1 MLPEPPQSH
10 LGRLRAENALG
21 HFVRVLLA
29 AQCPLQTSPVTQPR
43 VCYIHSV
50 MHMRLISYTAF
61 SDSHPDKTFA
71 PSLTGDINAQSS
83 HWNSGKMKS
92 AYDSAYVQI
101 ETLNFTFAQQAFT
114 VSLF

>member
-1 MLPEPPQSH
+1 VPTADESNH
-10 LGRLRAENALG
+10 SAAGRLHPHR
-21 HFVRVLLA
+21 
-29 AQCPLQTSPVTQPR
+29 
-43 VCYIHSV
+43 SV